1 MAGPQTSRPAA
12 DWIPVTTVEFVEDL
26 SRLPAQPAAA
36 LKVLRLIE
44 NPRSSSADLA
54 RLIEA
59 DPVLSARVMRLA
71 NAPYYGL
78 SRKVASASRAVVLL
92 GFSTVRALAV
102 SAACSLLADDASL
115 GPNGFWSHSVAT
127 AAAAS
132 VVAAEVGAQ
141 AGDAFSAGLLHDI
154 GVALLFR
161 RDRAGYLDLVVR
173 TGASAGGGTAIGS
186 PLLAAESEALGLTHP
201 EAGAAALEAW
211 RFPPAF
217 VRAVHDHHNPPE
229 RVGNS
234 LGRLVIAGQA
244 VAGLVGA
251 LPPHVPPTDVG
262 PALEAVGLG
271 ADVARRLALGTRRE
285 LEDLGRAL
293 GVRS

>member
-1 MAGPQTSRPAA
+1 MTA
-12 DWIPVTTVEFVEDL
+12 VEFVEDL
-26 SRLPAQPAAA
+26 GRLPAQPAAA
-36 LKVLRLIE
+36 LKVLRLVE
-44 NPRSSSADLA
+44 DPRASSADLA

-78 SRKVASASRAVVLL
+78 SRKVGSASRAVVLL

-115 GPNGFWSHSVAT
+115 GPAGFWSHSVAT

-132 VVAAEVGAQ
+132 VVAGEIGAPT
-141 AGDAFSAGLLHDI
+141 GEAFSAGLLHDI

-161 RDRAGYLDLVVR
+161 KDRAGYLGLVTR
-173 TGASAGGGTAIGS
+173 AGPGHA
-186 PLLAAESEALGLTHP
+186 PAAHPADDRHHLLTVEAETFGLTHA

-229 RVGNS
+229 RVGNG
-234 LGRLVIAGQA
+234 LGRLVVAGQA
-244 VAGLVGA
+244 LAGLLGT
-251 LPPHVPPTDVG
+251 LPHHVPPTDLG
-262 PALEAVGLG
+262 PALDAVGVP
-271 ADVARRLALGTRRE
+271 ADAARRLALDARRE
-285 LEDLGRAL
+285 IEDLGRAL
-293 GVRS
+293 GVRR

>member
-1 MAGPQTSRPAA
+1 M
-12 DWIPVTTVEFVEDL
+12 TTVQFVEDL
-26 SRLPAQPAAA
+26 GRLPAQPAAA
-36 LKVLRLIE
+36 LKVLRLVE
-44 NPRSSSADLA
+44 DPRSSAADLA

-78 SRKVASASRAVVLL
+78 SRKVGSASRAVVLL

-115 GPNGFWSHSVAT
+115 GPAGFWSHSVAT

-132 VVAAEVGAQ
+132 VVAGELGAP
-141 AGDAFSAGLLHDI
+141 AGEAFSCGLLHDI

-161 RDRAGYLDLVVR
+161 RDRTGYTGLLTAGEPSR
-173 TGASAGGGTAIGS
+173 EA
-186 PLLAAESEALGLTHP
+186 LLAAEAAQFGLTHT
-201 EAGAAALEAW
+201 EAGAAALESW

-217 VRAVHDHHNPPE
+217 VRAVADHHNPPE

-234 LGRLVIAGQA
+234 LGRMVVAGQA
-244 VAGLVGA
+244 LAGMLGA
-251 LPPHVPPTDVG
+251 LPHHVPHTDLG
-262 PALEAVGLG
+262 PALEAAG
-271 ADVARRLALGTRRE
+271 VAPDASRRLALAARRE
-285 LEDLGRAL
+285 IEDLGRAL
-293 GVRS
+293 GVRQ

>member
-1 MAGPQTSRPAA
+1 M
-12 DWIPVTTVEFVEDL
+12 TTVEFMEDL
-26 SRLPAQPAAA
+26 GRLPAQPAAA
-36 LKVLRLIE
+36 LKVLRLVE
-44 NPRSSSADLA
+44 DPRASSADLA

-78 SRKVASASRAVVLL
+78 SRKVGSAARAVVLL

-115 GPNGFWSHSVAT
+115 GPSGFWSHSVAT

-132 VVAAEVGAQ
+132 VVAGEVG
-141 AGDAFSAGLLHDI
+141 GPPGEAFSAGLLHDI

-161 RDRAGYLDLVVR
+161 RNRAGYLNL
-173 TGASAGGGTAIGS
+173 AGGDIV
-186 PLLAAESEALGLTHP
+186 AAETELFGLSHA

-217 VRAVHDHHNPPE
+217 VRAVRDHHNPAE

-234 LGRLVIAGQA
+234 LGRLVVAGQA
-244 VAGLVGA
+244 LAGLLGT
-251 LPPHVPPTDVG
+251 LPAHVPPTELG
-262 PALEAVGLG
+262 PALDAVGLP
-271 ADVARRLALGTRRE
+271 ADTARRLALDARRE
-285 LEDLGRAL
+285 IEDLGRAL
-293 GVRS
+293 GVRR

>member
-1 MAGPQTSRPAA
+1 MTA
-12 DWIPVTTVEFVEDL
+12 VEFAEDL

-36 LKVLRLIE
+36 LKVLRLVE
-44 NPRSSSADLA
+44 DPRSSSAELA

-78 SRKVASASRAVVLL
+78 SRKVGSASRAVVLL

-115 GPNGFWSHSVAT
+115 GPAGFWSHSVAT

-132 VVAAEVGAQ
+132 VVAGELGAP
-141 AGDAFSAGLLHDI
+141 AGEAFSCGLLHDI

-161 RDRAGYLDLVVR
+161 RDRSGYAGLL
-173 TGASAGGGTAIGS
+173 AGGAPGHDTF
-186 PLLAAESEALGLTHP
+186 LAAEAAAFGLTHT

-217 VRAVHDHHNPPE
+217 VRAVADHHNPPE

-244 VAGLVGA
+244 LAGLLGA
-251 LPPHVPPTDVG
+251 LPHHVPPTDLG
-262 PALEAVGLG
+262 PALDAVGI
-271 ADVARRLALGTRRE
+271 APDASRRLALAARRE
-285 LEDLGRAL
+285 IEDLGRAL
-293 GVRS
+293 GVRQ

>member
-1 MAGPQTSRPAA
+1 
-12 DWIPVTTVEFVEDL
+12 VTAIEFVEDL
-26 SRLPAQPAAA
+26 GRLPAQPAAA

-44 NPRSSSADLA
+44 DPRSSAAELA

-78 SRKVASASRAVVLL
+78 SRKVGSASRAVVLL

-115 GPNGFWSHSVAT
+115 GPAGFWSHSVAT

-132 VVAAEVGAQ
+132 VVAGELGAP
-141 AGDAFSAGLLHDI
+141 AGEAFSCGLLHDI

-161 RDRAGYLDLVVR
+161 RDRAGYLALFD
-173 TGASAGGGTAIGS
+173 GAAPPAAS
-186 PLLAAESEALGLTHP
+186 LLAAESEAMGLSHP
-201 EAGAAALEAW
+201 EAGAAALESW

-217 VRAVHDHHNPPE
+217 VRAVADHHNPPE

-234 LGRLVIAGQA
+234 LGRLVVAGQA
-244 VAGLVGA
+244 LAGLLGA
-251 LPPHVPPTDVG
+251 LPQHVPPTEVG
-262 PALEAVGLG
+262 PALEAAGIA
-271 ADVARRLALGTRRE
+271 ADAARRLALDARRE
-285 LEDLGRAL
+285 IEDLGRAL
-293 GVRS
+293 GVRP

>member
-1 MAGPQTSRPAA
+1 M
-12 DWIPVTTVEFVEDL
+12 TTVEFVEDL

-36 LKVLRLIE
+36 VKVLRLIE
-44 NPRSSSADLA
+44 DPRASAADLA

-78 SRKVASASRAVVLL
+78 SRKVGSASRAVVLL

-102 SAACSLLADDASL
+102 SAACSLLGDDASL
-115 GPNGFWSHSVAT
+115 GPAGFWSHSVAT

-132 VVAAEVGAQ
+132 VVAGEVGAP
-141 AGDAFSAGLLHDI
+141 AGEAFSAGLLHDI

-161 RDRAGYLDLVVR
+161 RDRAGYQDIVAR
-173 TGASAGGGTAIGS
+173 FGHPSGAGGPGAGA
-186 PLLAAESEALGLTHP
+186 AAEAKPGLLTAETETFGLTHT
-201 EAGAAALEAW
+201 EAGAAALEVW

-229 RVGNS
+229 RVRNS
-234 LGRLVIAGQA
+234 LGRLVVAGQA
-244 VAGLVGA
+244 LAGLLGT
-251 LPPHVPPTDVG
+251 PPDHVPPTEIG
-262 PALEAVGLG
+262 PALDAIGVP
-271 ADVARRLALGTRRE
+271 ADAARRLTAEARRE
-285 LEDLGRAL
+285 IEDLGRAL
-293 GVRS
+293 GVRK

>member
-1 MAGPQTSRPAA
+1 M
-12 DWIPVTTVEFVEDL
+12 TTVQFVEDL

-36 LKVLRLIE
+36 LKVLRLVE
-44 NPRSSSADLA
+44 DPRASSADLA
-54 RLIEA
+54 KLIEA

-78 SRKVASASRAVVLL
+78 SRKVGSASRAVVLL

-102 SAACSLLADDASL
+102 SAACSLLADDAAL
-115 GPNGFWSHSVAT
+115 GPAGFWSHSVAT

-132 VVAAEVGAQ
+132 VVAGEVGAPP
-141 AGDAFSAGLLHDI
+141 GEAFSAGLLHDI

-161 RDRAGYLDLVVR
+161 RDRAGYQDIVAR
-173 TGASAGGGTAIGS
+173 AGHPSGAGAASTAGPSETKP
-186 PLLAAESEALGLTHP
+186 PLLIAETETFGLTHA

-234 LGRLVIAGQA
+234 LGRIVVAGQA
-244 VAGLVGA
+244 LAGLLGT
-251 LPPHVPPTDVG
+251 PPLHVPPSDLG
-262 PALEAVGLG
+262 PALDAVGVP
-271 ADVARRLALGTRRE
+271 ADAARRLALEARRE
-285 LEDLGRAL
+285 IEDLGRAL
-293 GVRS
+293 GVRK

>member
-1 MAGPQTSRPAA
+1 M
-12 DWIPVTTVEFVEDL
+12 TTVEFVEDL
-26 SRLPAQPAAA
+26 GRLPAQPAAA
-36 LKVLRLIE
+36 LKVLRLVE
-44 NPRSSSADLA
+44 DPRASSADLA

-78 SRKVASASRAVVLL
+78 SRKVGSAARAVVLL

-102 SAACSLLADDASL
+102 SAACSLLADDAAL
-115 GPNGFWSHSVAT
+115 GPAGFWSHSVAT
-127 AAAAS
+127 AACAS
-132 VVAAEVGAQ
+132 VVAGELGVP
-141 AGDAFSAGLLHDI
+141 AGEAFSAGLLHDI

-161 RDRAGYLDLVVR
+161 RDRAGYL
-173 TGASAGGGTAIGS
+173 GAVAAGGHAPAATTPADAR
-186 PLLAAESEALGLTHP
+186 PHLLTVETETFGLSHP

-234 LGRLVIAGQA
+234 LGRLVVAGQA
-244 VAGLVGA
+244 LAGLLGA
-251 LPPHVPPTDVG
+251 LPVHVPPTELG
-262 PALEAVGLG
+262 PALDAIGVP
-271 ADVARRLALGTRRE
+271 ADAARRLALDARRE
-285 LEDLGRAL
+285 IEDLGRAL
-293 GVRS
+293 GVRK

>member
-1 MAGPQTSRPAA
+1 VQGTKEGGL
-12 DWIPVTTVEFVEDL
+12 VTAVEFVEDL
-26 SRLPAQPAAA
+26 GRLPAQPAAA
-36 LKVLRLIE
+36 LKVLRLVE
-44 NPRSSSADLA
+44 DPRSSSADLA

-78 SRKVASASRAVVLL
+78 SRKVGSASRAVVLL

-102 SAACSLLADDASL
+102 SAACSLLNDDASL
-115 GPNGFWSHSVAT
+115 GPAGFWSHSVAT

-132 VVAAEVGAQ
+132 VVAGEIGAP
-141 AGDAFSAGLLHDI
+141 AGEAFSCGLLHDI

-161 RDRAGYLDLVVR
+161 RDRSGYLAAA
-173 TGASAGGGTAIGS
+173 TGPEVTSASS
-186 PLLAAESEALGLTHP
+186 FLAAEADAFGLTHT

-217 VRAVHDHHNPPE
+217 VRAVADHHNAPE

-234 LGRLVIAGQA
+234 LGRLVVAGQA
-244 VAGLVGA
+244 LAGMLGA
-251 LPPHVPPTDVG
+251 LPPHVPPTEIG
-262 PALEAVGLG
+262 PALEAVGL
-271 ADVARRLALGTRRE
+271 APDASRRLALEARRE
-285 LEDLGRAL
+285 IEDLGRTL
-293 GVRS
+293 GVRP